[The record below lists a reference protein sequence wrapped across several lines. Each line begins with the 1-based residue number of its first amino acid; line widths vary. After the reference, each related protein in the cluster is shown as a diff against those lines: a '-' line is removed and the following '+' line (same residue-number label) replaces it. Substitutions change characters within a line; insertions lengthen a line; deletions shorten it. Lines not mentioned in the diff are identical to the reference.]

1 MSGFSNKTGQ
11 TLVSNVVS
19 FGADPSGVADSATAI
34 QAAINSVANG
44 GQVWFPAGT
53 YKVGTPLT
61 MGNGSSIAAP
71 LAASMNGTTPSGT
84 FTLTINTANQ
94 KAFNSGAFKTG
105 SGVLTWYTASLTT
118 VRINYTSYTPGTGV
132 FAGCTIAAGTAIP
145 IVATGVYT
153 TSMIVTQGTVST
165 QHGIQLMGAGVPG
178 SPYIGFIGY
187 NQQAVKLNYVGP
199 AFGTCITLQG
209 LMNGWGIQN
218 LYIDCSGSGGS
229 TGISIQGASFGTMD
243 QVSITGTQVYG
254 LYVTGIPGFYDTD
267 NSTTVVGA
275 SYGNQ
280 FNQINIQQAFDFGS
294 FHILG
299 ALHLDGDQGGLGYPS
314 ANATFCNFENITV
327 SIGSV
332 GAGNTSN
339 AVVMA
344 FCDDCTIRDL
354 NVINGVTTGTAN
366 AVLYNYNNYPGG
378 YAPFNCLIDDFYT
391 GGAAI
396 AQTGTPGQ
404 PIAANKMLN
413 PRGNIANPNLTG
425 INWGPGGASA
435 LKGITSGSSFQTC
448 WWQNVELRVP
458 ITGSAAGGTVGV
470 TMGPTGTGLGTNV
483 VPTTTYT
490 ASEALV
496 ITYTIPAGYYSV
508 VTAAGA
514 TIGTASYTTTST

>member
-1 MSGFSNKTGQ
+1 
-11 TLVSNVVS
+11 
-19 FGADPSGVADSATAI
+19 
-34 QAAINSVANG
+34 
-44 GQVWFPAGT
+44 
-53 YKVGTPLT
+53 
-61 MGNGSSIAAP
+61 
-71 LAASMNGTTPSGT
+71 
-84 FTLTINTANQ
+84 
-94 KAFNSGAFKTG
+94 
-105 SGVLTWYTASLTT
+105 
-118 VRINYTSYTPGTGV
+118 
-132 FAGCTIAAGTAIP
+132 
-145 IVATGVYT
+145 
-153 TSMIVTQGTVST
+153 
-165 QHGIQLMGAGVPG
+165 
-178 SPYIGFIGY
+178 
-187 NQQAVKLNYVGP
+187 
-199 AFGTCITLQG
+199 
-209 LMNGWGIQN
+209 
-218 LYIDCSGSGGS
+218 
-229 TGISIQGASFGTMD
+229 
-243 QVSITGTQVYG
+243 
-254 LYVTGIPGFYDTD
+254 
-267 NSTTVVGA
+267 
-275 SYGNQ
+275 
-280 FNQINIQQAFDFGS
+280 
-294 FHILG
+294 
-299 ALHLDGDQGGLGYPS
+299 
-314 ANATFCNFENITV
+314 
-327 SIGSV
+327 
-332 GAGNTSN
+332 
-339 AVVMA
+339 MA

-366 AVLYNYNNYPGG
+366 AVLSNSTTYPGG

-413 PRGNIANPNLTG
+413 PRGNIATPNLTG